1 MFHSLKRNFVALIL
15 KSHFFFS
22 FFAMYCTVYIHK
34 NVKYNFSKS
43 TVILKCSCL
52 HVILNTFVIP
62 VQCAIMPKNNS
73 AYKESFAVCGCAK
86 NVFWQC
92 TKSRTRTKCPSI
104 TVIWDPLL
112 PGHGRPVWE
121 ELDGVRWRELC
132 VRQDRPPRVH
142 HRLSVQVSVLYLG
155 VLGLGSVPFHVKKY
169 SRNIYKI
176 VCTELIPG

>member
-1 MFHSLKRNFVALIL
+1 MFLLTCYSQ
-15 KSHFFFS
+15 
-22 FFAMYCTVYIHK
+22 YIC
-34 NVKYNFSKS
+34 NS
-43 TVILKCSCL
+43 
-52 HVILNTFVIP
+52 
-62 VQCAIMPKNNS
+62 CAIMPKNNS

-176 VCTELIPG
+176 VHMYWTYSWVERGGTYSKVYTVRKV